1 MQLTVFEN
9 HRKGLIQHCDQSELR
24 LQKFIENAKNGPFWR
39 LFENQKLAVKQCYQK
54 GHFCLRKCQ
63 KSTSDRD
70 SNELKNLPPPFFWHK
85 YGNLQMFPNPTQNP
99 KMVMKNC
106 TGLFHCARSSSSA
119 GGLTSM
125 VTVGTVGASFRR
137 FVAVVRLFGFK
148 FRRNS
153 NILRSQCLSF
163 IMTTSDLRSK
173 VVAA

>member
-1 MQLTVFEN
+1 MPKMV
-9 HRKGLIQHCDQSELR
+9 
-24 LQKFIENAKNGPFWR
+24 
-39 LFENQKLAVKQCYQK
+39 
-54 GHFCLRKCQ
+54 HFGDYLKTWTLLSNSVTRQVSFKRTKISGKCHLMPGN
-63 KSTSDRD
+63 KINT
-70 SNELKNLPPPFFWHK
+70 NLPPPFFWHK

-163 IMTTSDLRSK
+163 IMTTTDLRSK